1 MATFTWTVLS
11 VDVSTE
17 LLAGHDNIVT
27 VVYWQCVGEQDGY
40 FALLERNSKIPF
52 EPATWVAYADLTESK
67 MLGWVFVQTIPNT
80 NKDAPA
86 ITIQTA
92 TEAEIQQMLDVQI
105 TPTAISPALP
115 WAN

>member
-17 LLAGHDNIVT
+17 MLSGHDDIVT

-40 FALLERNSKIPF
+40 FARLERNSKITF

-67 MLGWVFVQTIPNT
+67 MLGWVFAQTIPNT

-92 TEAEIQQMLDVQI
+92 TEAEIQSMIDAQI
-105 TPTAISPALP
+105 TPPIIKPALP

>member
-17 LLAGHDNIVT
+17 LLAGHDDIVT

-40 FALLERNSKIPF
+40 SARLERNSKIPYDA
-52 EPATWVAYADLTESK
+52 ATWVAYADLTEAQ
-67 MLGWVFVQTIPNT
+67 MLAWVFAAEDLQTN
-80 NKDAPA
+80 
-86 ITIQTA
+86 

-105 TPTAISPALP
+105 TPPVVQPALP

>member
-17 LLAGHDNIVT
+17 LLAGHDDIVT
-27 VVYWQCVGEQDGY
+27 VVYWQCAGEQDGHT
-40 FALLERNSKIPF
+40 ASLSRNSKIPYD
-52 EPATWVAYADLTESK
+52 PATWVPYADLTEAQ
-67 MLGWVFVQTIPNT
+67 MLAWVFAADGVQTN
-80 NKDAPA
+80 
-86 ITIQTA
+86 

-105 TPTAISPALP
+105 TPPVVQPPLP

>member
-17 LLAGHDNIVT
+17 VLAGHDDIVT

-40 FALLERNSKIPF
+40 SARLERNSKISYD
-52 EPATWVAYADLTESK
+52 PATWVPYANLTETK
-67 MLGWVFVQTIPNT
+67 MFEWVFADGVTQTN
-80 NKDAPA
+80 
-86 ITIQTA
+86 

-105 TPTAISPALP
+105 TPPVISPALP
-115 WAN
+115 WAV

>member
-67 MLGWVFVQTIPNT
+67 MLEWVFADGVQ
-80 NKDAPA
+80 AS
-86 ITIQTA
+86 
-92 TEAEIQQMLDVQI
+92 TEAEIQQMLDAQI
-105 TPTAISPALP
+105 TPLVISPALP
-115 WAN
+115 WAV